1 MRRDHVPNTVL
12 QYKFKQLVDQLAGD
26 EGAALF
32 EVSSELGP
40 GFFVLIAYTISGGLV
55 HYFFSHAVSDY
66 YGLDPHYQVDAI
78 WTMLLGPALVD
89 KVAAATK
96 AIIVLSAE
104 PTSDETT
111 HWSIAEEDVI

>member
-1 MRRDHVPNTVL
+1 
-12 QYKFKQLVDQLAGD
+12 LVDQLAGD

-32 EVSSELGP
+32 EVTSELGP

-78 WTMLLGPALVD
+78 WTVLLGPALTME
-89 KVAAATK
+89 KVAASAKTSS
-96 AIIVLSAE
+96 IPSAE
-104 PTSDETT
+104 TAPDETT
-111 HWSIAEEDVI
+111 HWSIAEEDLI

>member
-1 MRRDHVPNTVL
+1 
-12 QYKFKQLVDQLAGD
+12 LVDQLAGD

-32 EVSSELGP
+32 EVTSELGP

-66 YGLDPHYQVDAI
+66 YGLDPHYQVDAF
-78 WTMLLGPALVD
+78 WTMLLGPALTME
-89 KVAAATK
+89 KVAA
-96 AIIVLSAE
+96 SAKSSV
-104 PTSDETT
+104 PTIAEKTAPDETT